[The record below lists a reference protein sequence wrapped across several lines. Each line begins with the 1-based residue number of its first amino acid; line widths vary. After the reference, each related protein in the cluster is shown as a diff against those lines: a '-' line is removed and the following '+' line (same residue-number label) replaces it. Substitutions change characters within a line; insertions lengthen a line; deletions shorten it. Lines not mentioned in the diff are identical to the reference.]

1 MQPKRILGSC
11 IFCLF
16 TTLVVAVHFGCARR
30 ESVQNPQQLVVGSW
44 GGAYQ
49 EAQRKAY
56 FEPFARETGIKIIET
71 STPEYGKFYEWQRSG
86 TASADV
92 VDVETY
98 FVLEAGRK
106 GALQPVDYGIVPR
119 KDLLPAALNDFGV
132 ASCAYA
138 DVIAWNS
145 KLHPNWKDMT
155 WADVWNTQ
163 RNSGAR
169 GLRDLP
175 ASTLE
180 AALLADGVSPESL
193 YPLDV
198 DRAFRSLNRLRGNT
212 RVALWSSGSQPI
224 EWLLS
229 GAVSISTAWNGRVR
243 DAQQSGQPISMTF
256 HNGMVDWL
264 WWVVPKYSKD
274 RELAMKFIAF
284 TLRPDRQAEFARDI
298 PYGPT
303 NLAALK
309 LLDAQTTATL
319 PTAQEN
325 LKQEILRDNKWWAD
339 HNEEIQPK
347 WREWKLGLGAPQ

>member
-1 MQPKRILGSC
+1 MSSKRVRGTYLKYFIVAL
-11 IFCLF
+11 
-16 TTLVVAVHFGCARR
+16 VAVLHLGCARR
-30 ESVQNPQQLVVGSW
+30 QSVGNSPQLVVGSW

-56 FEPFARETGIKIIET
+56 FQPFARETGIKIIET
-71 STPEYGKFYEWQRSG
+71 STPEYGKFYEWQRSSS
-86 TASADV
+86 ASADV

-106 GALQPVDYGIVPR
+106 GALQPIDYNVVP
-119 KDLLPAALNDFGV
+119 KSNMLPAALNEFGV

-145 KLHPNWKDMT
+145 KLHPDWKDMT
-155 WADVWNTQ
+155 WADFWNTKKYE
-163 RNSGAR
+163 GAR

-198 DRAFRSLNRLRGNT
+198 TRAFRSLNRLRSST
-212 RVALWSSGSQPI
+212 RLALWSSGSEPI
-224 EWLLS
+224 EWLLT
-229 GAVSISTAWNGRVR
+229 GAVSITTAWNGRVH

-264 WWVVPKYSKD
+264 WWVVPRYSKNRD
-274 RELAMKFIAF
+274 LAMKFIAF

-303 NLAALK
+303 NIAALR
-309 LLDAQTTATL
+309 LLDPQTAASL

-339 HNEEIQPK
+339 HNEEIQPR
-347 WREWKLGLGAPQ
+347 WQEWKLGLGAHR